1 MFIFGFQWHF
11 DILQVA
17 LATTT
22 VAASSC
28 YCYCNIYLQDLERRL
43 NHTEKEKNKLKDK
56 VNEYH
61 ERAAELQDVVEK
73 LQVSH

>member
-17 LATTT
+17 LVTTM
-22 VAASSC
+22 VAASFC